1 MIDQTKAVIGQTVFF
16 EEFWSNNIIKGTI
29 SEIHDD
35 GARVKCECIVDK
47 NGHDRGSFPG
57 TCGGRWENLYPTAA
71 DAYAGKEKKL
81 QDKAAQYEKEI
92 TDVESLIKFALDHP
106 LCAEEYT
113 DHAAI
118 EAYKRRSRDLLGIEL

>member
-1 MIDQTKAVIGQTVFF
+1 MSEKTKAFIGQTVFF
-16 EEFWSNNIIKGTI
+16 EEHWSNNIIKGTI

-35 GARVKCECIVDK
+35 GARVECECIVDK
-47 NGHDRGSFPG
+47 AGHDRGSFPG

-71 DAYAGKEKKL
+71 DAYAGREKKL
-81 QDKAAQYEKEI
+81 QDKTAQYEREI
-92 TDVESLIKFALDHP
+92 TDVESLIKFALNHP